1 MSYIIKPFIT
11 FYMNPMYEI
20 VILSPHHLFL
30 SILEVSKRY
39 VFEDCEETDWAEQS
53 FCGQSR
59 SAYSEFI
66 HF

>member
-11 FYMNPMYEI
+11 FCMNPMCEI

-39 VFEDCEETDWAEQS
+39 VFEDNEETDLAEQS
-53 FCGQSR
+53 IYGQSS